1 VSAISTN
8 EQHAELLRQ
17 INEVSALQT
26 QLERAV
32 HALVKRHG
40 DPSEAVACAKELE
53 TSVAGVKRE
62 LVRQYLECRIVD
74 ATRAMD
80 AANN

>member
-1 VSAISTN
+1 VGATYTN
-8 EQHAELLRQ
+8 DQHAELLRQ
-17 INEVSALQT
+17 INEVSTLQA

-32 HALVKRHG
+32 HALVQRHG